1 MKLLQGVPDYWEY
14 IDRGKRALED
24 SKDLWNGGNPLAG
37 HSEDGKQTYFK
48 KPYGY
53 IAVALAFNMAYV
65 MLVLGTVNRWVE
77 KSLVWLGT
85 LSIRLIR
92 LFFGVV
98 ILLVSSPIVLVMLTV
113 NAKTG
118 VNTKFG
124 NKLVKENDE
133 KNSDKA

>member
-1 MKLLQGVPDYWEY
+1 MKFLQGVPDYWEY
-14 IDRGKRALED
+14 IDRGKNAVKD

-37 HSEDGKQTYFK
+37 HSEDGEQTYFK

-53 IAVALAFNMAYV
+53 IAVALAFNMAYA

-77 KSLVWLGT
+77 KSLAWLGT
-85 LSIRLIR
+85 LIIRLLR
-92 LFFGVV
+92 LVFGVA
-98 ILLVSSPIVLVMLTV
+98 ILVLSSPIVLVMLTV

-124 NKLVKENDE
+124 NKLVKKNE

>member
-1 MKLLQGVPDYWEY
+1 MKFLQGVPDYWEY

-53 IAVALAFNMAYV
+53 IAVALAFNMAYA

-77 KSLVWLGT
+77 KSLAWLGT
-85 LSIRLIR
+85 LIIRLLR
-92 LFFGVV
+92 LVFGVA
-98 ILLVSSPIVLVMLTV
+98 ILILSSPIVFVILTI

-124 NKLVKENDE
+124 NKLVKKNE
-133 KNSDKA
+133 KNSDKT

>member
-1 MKLLQGVPDYWEY
+1 MKFLQGVPGYWEY

-37 HSEDGKQTYFK
+37 RSEDGKQTYFK

-53 IAVALAFNMAYV
+53 IAVALAFNMAYA

-77 KSLVWLGT
+77 KSLAWLGT
-85 LSIRLIR
+85 LIIRLLR
-92 LFFGVV
+92 LVFGVA
-98 ILLVSSPIVLVMLTV
+98 ILILSSPIVFVILTI

-124 NKLVKENDE
+124 NKLVKKNE